1 MLVVATLVLC
11 VCVAAD
17 PRAAADPANRALDE
31 ILAGAVEKI
40 EGLGWDTSKR
50 VQNGNSD
57 IPLDVVDSGTEST
70 TSETFSITSSSIT
83 GLQTLRRS
91 GRASL
96 NTAETVLTG
105 TAVVDDA
112 IINANYKV
120 TFPGTG
126 ELALPQTI
134 EGEASERVSKL
145 FADIEVNMLNGVPQS
160 ILSYTVRSGHD
171 SLDQATNIDDNNN
184 MAQVHVAGMR
194 KALRQILESTMNKNM
209 KVQINQSIH
218 AIKNAAAAAAKK

>member
-1 MLVVATLVLC
+1 MLVLATVVMC
-11 VCVAAD
+11 VCVSAD

-57 IPLDVVDSGTEST
+57 IPLDVMDSGTEGT
-70 TSETFSITSSSIT
+70 TAETFSITSSSIT

-91 GRASL
+91 GRAAL
-96 NTAETVLTG
+96 NTDETVLTG

-126 ELALPQTI
+126 QAEAQTV

-145 FADIEVNMLNGVPQS
+145 FADIEVNMLGGVPQS
-160 ILSYTVRSGHD
+160 IRSYTVRSGHD
-171 SLDQATNIDDNNN
+171 SLDQATNINDDNL
-184 MAQVHVAGMR
+184 MGPVHVAGMR
-194 KALRQILESTMNKNM
+194 KALRQILESTMDKNM

-218 AIKNAAAAAAKK
+218 AIKNAAAAKK